1 MRWLSSTFPLGDVRD
16 KSQVSYRFIDLAKS
30 ATGSTFFSYCWHSE
44 LVLRKKRTPYLW
56 GEGPDLVVIETGIN
70 DVVSPSDF
78 TDKETRQSYQ
88 SDFESLLLQMKSLPS
103 RPAVVVLD
111 APSRLL
117 QNTQGL
123 HKAAEFT
130 THLAPSVW
138 LDVPVIS
145 GKTALLTP
153 TAKMEMGDLV
163 ELYLAE

>member
-1 MRWLSSTFPLGDVRD
+1 MRWLSSTFPLGDERD
-16 KSQVSYRFIDLAKS
+16 SSQVSYRFIDLAKS

-44 LVLRKKRTPYLW
+44 LVIRKKHTPHLW
-56 GEGPDLVVIETGIN
+56 GEGPDLVIIETGIN

-78 TDKETRQSYQ
+78 IDKKTSQSYQ
-88 SDFESLLLQMKSLPS
+88 SDFESLLVHMKSLPS
-103 RPAVVVLD
+103 RPAVVVLE

-117 QNTQGL
+117 QNIQGFQ
-123 HKAAEFT
+123 KAPEFT

-145 GKTALLTP
+145 GKTALFTP
-153 TAKMEMGDLV
+153 KAKVETGNME